1 MKRVV
6 CWEWDRPEVR
16 RRVHVGSGVW
26 TLYVHDELPAEM
38 EVVEGNNFRMVGMG
52 VSQFGG
58 MLGQS
63 PWPVVSIGVAVMV
76 LLAMVVALWLR
87 LVGTAQPPTP

>member
-1 MKRVV
+1 MTRVV
-6 CWEWDRPEVR
+6 CWEWDRLEVR
-16 RRVHVGSGVW
+16 RRVHVRSGVW
-26 TLYVHDELPAEM
+26 TLYVHDELPAKM
-38 EVVEGNNFRMVGMG
+38 EVVEGNNFRMVGMA

-58 MLGQS
+58 TLGQS

-87 LVGTAQPPTP
+87 RVGATQPPFP